1 MNDILAKVQKDL
13 TKLQKTIEK
22 EGEVL
27 IGKLMTAANKAT
39 SNKNVVQKRKELE
52 KLVETQIQKLEPA
65 FEKFYTEVKSTAGKY
80 GVDFEKIE
88 KKVRAS
94 TKTIKKTATG
104 AAKKTKKTST
114 KTSAAAEKS
123 AVGGT
128 KKAKKKTTKK
138 A

>member
-13 TKLQKTIEK
+13 SRLQKTIEK

-27 IGKLMTAANKAT
+27 LGKLMTAANKAT
-39 SNKNVVQKRKELE
+39 SNKSVIAKRKEIESLID
-52 KLVETQIQKLEPA
+52 TQIQKLEPA

-80 GVDFEKIE
+80 GVDIEKIE

-94 TKTIKKTATG
+94 TSKVKKSKGTASKP
-104 AAKKTKKTST
+104 KKSTTK
-114 KTSAAAEKS
+114 AAAFEKS
-123 AVGGT
+123 AVGGS
-128 KKAKKKTTKK
+128 KKAKKKSTKK